1 MPYLG
6 IFRWK
11 LKKAVNVLE
20 TSTIK
25 FLKMQKIYAT
35 SNLRPKYLILVLLGC
50 NFKNYCNI

>member
-35 SNLRPKYLILVLLGC
+35 SNLKPKIPYFGTSGL
-50 NFKNYCNI
+50 